1 MKNKLQNEL
10 VKWFK
15 DERKDNVKE
24 LQQAM
29 RARDHSLCMNIA
41 SKIDYIDYVIAEF
54 NPGGTLNWVF
64 EVDWNGNEK

>member
-1 MKNKLQNEL
+1 M
-10 VKWFK
+10 
-15 DERKDNVKE
+15 
-24 LQQAM
+24 
-29 RARDHSLCMNIA
+29 SIA